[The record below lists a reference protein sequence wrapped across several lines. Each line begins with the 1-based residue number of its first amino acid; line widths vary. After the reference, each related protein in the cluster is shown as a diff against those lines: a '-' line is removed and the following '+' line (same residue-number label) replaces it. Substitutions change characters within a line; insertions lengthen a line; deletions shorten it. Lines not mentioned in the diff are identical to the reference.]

1 MIRAAAW
8 SGEAIQHATR
18 YGQPRVSASDEAA
31 LDYGSQLNRIESTL
45 NSILAASRSA
55 TDGAGRTTRPRLA
68 NSSPQPPGFQ
78 SAELAYQQEPV
89 EEREERGYPTRYPG
103 PHSRRPYA
111 FGEEGSSAGQGR
123 VLPLVN
129 SEVDTTAYRERRL
142 DRTAARHAEPWSIP
156 PSDILHAEIAKVSD
170 AIQGLDSPASHIAL
184 EQAIG
189 GLTRTIDALRSEGTK
204 GPVLQSLAQLVNELR
219 QTIAVIDPRKR
230 NRPSERAEDS
240 GDFPTSDKQQ
250 EQLAERGD
258 RKVPRF
264 AESVEQ
270 RRRAERED
278 SIERA
283 ALQDGARALNKIEER
298 LNAVDAK
305 IEEVITEA
313 RDQTR
318 YDALSQRIENVRQEL
333 TVRIAEAWLAPDTKP
348 LEELLHGLSKKLDV
362 AQESHAEKRAV
373 EALERQLAELVAQF
387 DSSSAQLSSLA
398 TIEATIGDLFSEI
411 ERTRAVAFEAAEN
424 AARKVLNESDRD
436 SEIGEE
442 IQRWRTIQDEADRR
456 TLSTLTTVH
465 DILNKLF
472 ERLANVEEAISQ
484 RPKQGESAEIVA
496 QRDLN
501 TTQRRGSARDGMA
514 RGANAETKPR
524 DPEDIFVELRG
535 YLEGAASQLSGAQQR
550 VSGDQEQ
557 APSKKHSDLTLAA
570 HRAADRARTTL
581 GQNQTGTARL
591 KADSD
596 NTPRQKRDFFAEYRR
611 PLALLLIATCVAL
624 GAYGIFET
632 IAQRQ
637 STHLSLNAANPIA
650 TDSGRAAPQAYASA
664 PQVPSAAPQE
674 AAALP
679 PDVSSPPAFAS
690 SEQASV
696 PAPAPEQ
703 ASAPAPTST
712 ASAGSTSSPADD
724 SVAPMSNAGPSPVD
738 IEVRPKI
745 ATHEIMP
752 ADLQMAAEGG
762 NAKAQFALATD
773 YAEGRHVRR
782 DPAAAARWYQKAAV
796 QGLAQAQFRLGLLY
810 QQGLGVQRD
819 LEKATAWYLKAAEKG
834 NITAMHNLAVLSASK
849 SPDYA
854 SAARWFQR
862 AAEYGLLNSQ
872 YDLAVLLA
880 RGLGVQQNA
889 VSAYTWFAIAA
900 AQGDADAAKKRDEIG
915 ATLDA
920 DQLAAAKSV
929 AASFRAKTPDA
940 AANDESL
947 TGWTGS
953 SSGKGQRQKV
963 SEL

>member
-1 MIRAAAW
+1 MT
-8 SGEAIQHATR
+8 SYGE
-18 YGQPRVSASDEAA
+18 P
-31 LDYGSQLNRIESTL
+31 
-45 NSILAASRSA
+45 
-55 TDGAGRTTRPRLA
+55 
-68 NSSPQPPGFQ
+68 
-78 SAELAYQQEPV
+78 
-89 EEREERGYPTRYPG
+89 
-103 PHSRRPYA
+103 
-111 FGEEGSSAGQGR
+111 
-123 VLPLVN
+123 
-129 SEVDTTAYRERRL
+129 RL
-142 DRTAARHAEPWSIP
+142 DRTAGRHAEQWSIS
-156 PSDILHAEIAKVSD
+156 PSDMLQAEIAKVSD
-170 AIQGLDSPASHIAL
+170 AIHGLDSPASHVAL

-189 GLTRTIDALRSEGTK
+189 GLTRTIDAMRSEGAK

-230 NRPSERAEDS
+230 NRSGEKTED
-240 GDFPTSDKQQ
+240 GRDFPTSDKQ
-250 EQLAERGD
+250 EERLSERDD
-258 RKVPRF
+258 RKAPRF
-264 AESVEQ
+264 AESIEQ
-270 RRRAERED
+270 RRRVERENAID
-278 SIERA
+278 RA
-283 ALQDGARALNKIEER
+283 ALQDGARALNKIEQR

-348 LEELLHGLSKKLDV
+348 LEELLHGLSNKLDV

-387 DSSSAQLSSLA
+387 DRSTARLSSLA
-398 TIEATIGDLFSEI
+398 TIEETVGDLFSEI
-411 ERTRAVAFEAAEN
+411 ERTREVAFEAAES
-424 AARKVLNESDRD
+424 AARKVLNESDRGYD
-436 SEIGEE
+436 AEIGEE
-442 IQRWRTIQDEADRR
+442 IQRWRAVQDEADRR

-484 RPKQGESAEIVA
+484 RPKSGESFVSGAAPEIVA

-501 TTQRRGSARDGMA
+501 ATQRRGGAKDGMVRA
-514 RGANAETKPR
+514 ANAETKPG
-524 DPEDIFVELRG
+524 DPDDIFLELRG
-535 YLEGAASQLSGAQQR
+535 YLEGAASQLSGAQQKL
-550 VSGDQEQ
+550 SGDPEQ
-557 APSKKHSDLTLAA
+557 APSKKQSDLMIAA
-570 HRAADRARTTL
+570 HRAADRARAAI
-581 GQNQTGTARL
+581 GQNQPGTATRL

-596 NTPRQKRDFFAEYRR
+596 STPPQRRDFFAEYRR
-611 PLALLLIATCVAL
+611 PLGFLLIATCVAL

-650 TDSGRAAPQAYASA
+650 TDSGHAAPQAYASA
-664 PQVPSAAPQE
+664 PQVPSPAPQE
-674 AAALP
+674 APALP
-679 PDVSSPPAFAS
+679 GDASTPSVFAS
-690 SEQASV
+690 
-696 PAPAPEQ
+696 PEQ
-703 ASAPAPTST
+703 ASAPAPEQALAST
-712 ASAGSTSSPADD
+712 APAASTSSSADD
-724 SVAPMSNAGPSPVD
+724 SVAPLSDAGPSPVD
-738 IEVRPKI
+738 IAVRPKI

-752 ADLQMAAEGG
+752 SELQVAAENG

-782 DPAAAARWYQKAAV
+782 DPAAAARWYQKAAA

-810 QQGLGVQRD
+810 QQGLGIERD
-819 LEKATAWYLKAAEKG
+819 LDKATAWYLKAAQKG
-834 NITAMHNLAVLSASK
+834 NITAMHNLAVLSAGR

-854 SAARWFQR
+854 SAARWFGK

-900 AQGDADAAKKRDEIG
+900 AQGDDDAAKKRDEIG
-915 ATLDA
+915 ATLTA
-920 DQLAAAKSV
+920 DQIEAAKSV

-947 TGWTGS
+947 TGWFGS
-953 SSGKGQRQKV
+953 SSGKAQKQKV